1 MGGSNGS
8 GEYLRPPPRPPDGG
22 VRIQKWGHP
31 GFRNGDIQIQKW
43 GSEMGTS
50 RIKYEVIIQ
59 YYPVEHY
66 SGCPLFCPP
75 RCGTL
80 TSTSSSGTPTIRQR
94 TGRQSMLWT
103 ATGRK

>member
-8 GEYLRPPPRPPDGG
+8 GEYLRLPPRPPDGG

-66 SGCPLFCPP
+66 SGCPERHSFKPQ
-75 RCGTL
+75 RRAVTAL
-80 TSTSSSGTPTIRQR
+80 TTFAQDVASCQNG
-94 TGRQSMLWT
+94 G
-103 ATGRK
+103 A